1 MRARNFVDDMRRNLS
16 LSPGREVR
24 QRSALRSARRAVV
37 AALSVC
43 VVASAIGYGIARH
56 TFAEI
61 GPLSL
66 TDAQALSVTVVDRE
80 DRLLRPFTTADGRWR
95 LPIEPKDV
103 DPHYLAILMAFEDR
117 RFYAHHGI
125 DGHAIVRAALQAVW
139 HGRLVSGGST
149 LTMQVARLLDGK
161 HERTAG
167 GKLRQMA
174 RAVQL
179 ERALTKTEILR
190 LYLRLAPFG
199 GNLEGVRAAALAYFG
214 KEPRRLS
221 IAEAALLVA
230 LPQAPETRRL
240 DRNPKAAE
248 RARNRVLDTAV
259 AAGAITEAEAERAK
273 TERVPLAR
281 IAFPM
286 LAPHLTESE
295 VARDPKALVH
305 RLTLDRNLQASLED
319 LAARQTQ
326 IQGEKLSAAIVV
338 ADHQTGEILAQVG
351 SSDYLDASRQ
361 GAVDMT
367 TAVRSPGSTL
377 KPFIYGLSFE
387 AGLAHP
393 ETLIDDRPVRFGDY
407 APKNFDEGYHGQV
420 SIREALSQ
428 SLNIPAVRALARVG
442 PGKLAGRFRRAGVIA
457 RFPDKSEPTLAMAL
471 GGTGLTLLDVTQ
483 LYAALA
489 RGGDSVTLFS
499 RASARAQIAAQTR
512 VKSYVNARRLMSPVA
527 AWYVSDI
534 LKDAPPPLN
543 AKGGRF
549 AYKTGTSYG
558 YRDAW
563 AIGYDGR
570 HVIAVWVGRPDGTS
584 VPGMMGRTAAA
595 PILFDAFARL
605 SERRM
610 PLAAAPPGVLVV
622 AAADLPPPLKRWREP
637 GDDAAA
643 GPFLVTPVLISF
655 PPDRSELD
663 TGDFVGDAMML
674 KADGGALPLTWL
686 VNGTPLASN
695 PHARDVAWQ
704 PSGTG
709 FAKLTVI
716 DANGHVDRASVRLK

>member
-1 MRARNFVDDMRRNLS
+1 MRARNFVDNMRRNLS

-80 DRLLRPFTTADGRWR
+80 DRLLRSFTTADGRWR

-125 DGHAIVRAALQAVW
+125 DGHAMVRAALQAVW

-319 LAARQTQ
+319 LAARQTK

-338 ADHQTGEILAQVG
+338 ADHQTGEIIAQVG

-549 AYKTGTSYG
+549 AYKTGTSFG

-610 PLAAAPPGVLVV
+610 PLAAAPPGALVV

-643 GPFLVTPVLISF
+643 GPFLATPVLISF

-663 TGDFVGDAMML
+663 SGDFAGDAMML

-686 VNGTPLASN
+686 VNGTPLASD
-695 PHARDVAWQ
+695 PHAREVAWQ